1 MATNVRLLEEHGKLQ
16 LEFAEHVQRLKDSE
30 LKSRACHKG
39 QDTTSISHL
48 QVHYVI

>member
-1 MATNVRLLEEHGKLQ
+1 MAANVRLLEEHGELHQ
-16 LEFAEHVQRLKDSE
+16 EFAEHVQRLEYSE

-39 QDTTSISHL
+39 QDTTSMSHL